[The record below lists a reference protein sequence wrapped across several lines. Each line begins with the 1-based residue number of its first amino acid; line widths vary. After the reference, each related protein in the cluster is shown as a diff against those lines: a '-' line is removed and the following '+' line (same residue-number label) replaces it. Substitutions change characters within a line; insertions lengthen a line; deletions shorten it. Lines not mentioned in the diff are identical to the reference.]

1 VPGGKARHASP
12 TWVVSHVRHRAALPH
27 RIFCPDEVCVD
38 VEVGVGDDAEVVVLL
53 AVEVEGVAVAA
64 GEARVVARGA
74 REDVAH
80 THTIYIYIA
89 S

>member
-12 TWVVSHVRHRAALPH
+12 TWVVSHVQHRAALPH

-38 VEVGVGDDAEVVVLL
+38 VEADVGDDAEVVVLL
-53 AVEVEGVAVAA
+53 AVEVEGVAVA
-64 GEARVVARGA
+64 RGA

-80 THTIYIYIA
+80 THYIYIYVYIYI
-89 S
+89 